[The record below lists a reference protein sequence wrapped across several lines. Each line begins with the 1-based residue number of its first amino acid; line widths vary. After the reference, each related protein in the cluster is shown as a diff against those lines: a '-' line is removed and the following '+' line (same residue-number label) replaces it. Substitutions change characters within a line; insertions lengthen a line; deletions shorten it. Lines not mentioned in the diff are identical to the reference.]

1 MTRDSTDSRISPLSI
16 GYAGRIAPK
25 ITAQRALDGALCEPL
40 FCASCG
46 CFGGF
51 VTQALPDRMFWA
63 CEADNG
69 CGHDCSGRFDA
80 MTDVHQVPDPDGYR
94 GV

>member
-1 MTRDSTDSRISPLSI
+1 MRDSTDSRISPLSV
-16 GYAGRIAPK
+16 GYAGRVAPK
-25 ITAQRALDGALCEPL
+25 LTVQRGLGGRLGEPL

-51 VTQALPDRMFWA
+51 VTAALPDRMFWA

-69 CGHDCSGRFDA
+69 CGHNCSGRFDA
-80 MTDVHQVPDPDGYR
+80 DPELRRVPDPPGYR
-94 GV
+94 GA